1 MTTTSVR
8 QQLHQQIDNL
18 PDDLVQIIADFAAF
32 MVARRGNQV
41 SYDDWEDQQW
51 QNLALCQFIRE
62 SDDVEY
68 TLNDAQEV
76 FTDES
81 G

>member
-1 MTTTSVR
+1 MNTTPVR

-32 MVARRGNQV
+32 IITRRGKQV

-51 QNLALCQFIRE
+51 QDLALGQFIRE
-62 SDDVEY
+62 NDDVEY
-68 TLNDAQEV
+68 TLDDAQEV

-81 G
+81 R